1 MLELSDG
8 EFKATMMNM
17 LRAFMDGAGSVQ
29 GQVRNIREMQTLR
42 KDLEGTRKIT
52 NPVTEIRNASNGL
65 TGGLDLVEEGISQ
78 LEDVSV

>member
-1 MLELSDG
+1 
-8 EFKATMMNM
+8 MMNM

-42 KDLEGTRKIT
+42 KDLEETRKIT

>member
-17 LRAFMDGAGSVQ
+17 LRAFMDGASSVQ
-29 GQVRNIREMQTLR
+29 RQVRNIREMQTLR
-42 KDLEGTRKIT
+42 KDLEETRKIT
-52 NPVTEIRNASNGL
+52 NPVTEIRNAFNGL
-65 TGGLDLVEEGISQ
+65 IGGLDLVEEGISQ